1 METTSFILIPYWI
14 EKALKRNKLS
24 LKDVLNYQVI
34 RRFLSLEDLAGLVS
48 FQQSN
53 GLEVFNNF
61 YNGVLLSSWE
71 KTSGPLKAELGSAV
85 IPLSDSEEVKNYVS
99 TRLNAVE
106 NINDVDELDFYKIVD
121 IERNTFC
128 IIVKEGFNQR
138 IAASF
143 DLMLNFIRNILR
155 VFYVYHSVDV
165 VSKQPLFKTYVDM
178 LNGSTPKN

>member
-1 METTSFILIPYWI
+1 VETTSFILIPYWI

-34 RRFLSLEDLAGLVS
+34 RRFFSLEDLAGLVS
-48 FQQSN
+48 YQQSN
-53 GLEVFNNF
+53 GLEIFNNF

-99 TRLNAVE
+99 TRLNSVE
-106 NINDVDELDFYKIVD
+106 DINDVDELEFYKIVD

-143 DLMLNFIRNILR
+143 ELMLNFIRNILR

>member
-1 METTSFILIPYWI
+1 METTSFILIPFWV

-24 LKDVLNYQVI
+24 LKDILDYQLI
-34 RRFLSLEDLAGLVS
+34 RKFFSLEDLAGLVS

-71 KTSGPLKAELGSAV
+71 KTSGPLKAELGSAI
-85 IPLSDSEEVKNYVS
+85 IPLSDSEEVKNYVIM
-99 TRLNAVE
+99 RLNTHVTQE
-106 NINDVDELDFYKIVD
+106 DINELDFYKVVD

-128 IIVKEGFNQR
+128 IVFNEGFLQSVQT
-138 IAASF
+138 SF
-143 DLMLNFIRNILR
+143 ESMLSFVRNILK

-165 VSKQPLFKTYVDM
+165 VSKQPLFKTYIDM

>member
-1 METTSFILIPYWI
+1 METTSFILIPFWV

-24 LKDVLNYQVI
+24 LKDILDYQLVRKI
-34 RRFLSLEDLAGLVS
+34 LSLEDLAGLIS

-53 GLEVFNNF
+53 SLEVFNGF

-71 KTSGPLKAELGSAV
+71 KTSGHLKAELGSAV
-85 IPLSDSEEVKNYVS
+85 IPLSDSEEVKKYVS
-99 TRLNAVE
+99 MRITSPNTSE
-106 NINDVDELDFYKIVD
+106 DINGDDLYKIID

-128 IIVKEGFNQR
+128 IVFKEGFTQL
-138 IAASF
+138 ALSSF
-143 DLMLNFIRNILR
+143 DVQLNFIRNILK

-165 VSKQPLFKTYVDM
+165 VSKQPMFKYYIEM